1 MAPGKYGLQGI
12 LTATGCLCL
21 VYQPY
26 SPLLHMMQ
34 ASTACAAISAS
45 DSGPRCGRHR
55 KEDHAAQRLLSRCLD
70 HVRET
75 T

>member
-1 MAPGKYGLQGI
+1 MDPGKYGLQGI
-12 LTATGCLCL
+12 LTATSCLRL

-45 DSGPRCGRHR
+45 DLGPRCGRHR
-55 KEDHAAQRLLSRCLD
+55 KEDLWEINELNQDLSQGS
-70 HVRET
+70 
-75 T
+75 